1 MLAFVLPFCH
11 INILDCNWDLI
22 LHPLNFL
29 PLSSVELNK
38 AAVVEE
44 PFRSTDL
51 TCTEL
56 VTYKSSRHTVSPPW
70 ATI

>member
-11 INILDCNWDLI
+11 IYIHDCNWDLI

-38 AAVVEE
+38 AAAVEE
-44 PFRSTDL
+44 LLCSTGL
-51 TCTEL
+51 MCTEL
-56 VTYKSSRHTVSPPW
+56 VT
-70 ATI
+70 